1 MLIGDPPDPADVRFL
16 RQEEIEGRP
25 TNVIEI
31 YNVGGMPVQ
40 LFVDAETHD
49 VIKRAFI
56 GDTPV
61 GLARVEE
68 YYSDFRATGSYR
80 WHHQRRVLRNGE
92 WALEATTSN
101 IQVNVGLTRSDV
113 LD

>member
-1 MLIGDPPDPADVRFL
+1 
-16 RQEEIEGRP
+16 
-25 TNVIEI
+25 
-31 YNVGGMPVQ
+31 MPVQ

-68 YYSDFRATGSYR
+68 YYSDFRATGGYR
-80 WHHQRRVLRNGE
+80 WHHQRRVLQNGE